1 MALARQP
8 LSRPLPAR
16 MRAVRLERGVVHVL
30 RGLAWELERAV
41 HRVRE
46 VLAEGGEE
54 ERAVVLDP
62 EVAALVDEVVEGLL
76 AASKVVGGFEVF
88 FVVPGAVAAA
98 YGRFG
103 DDAFALNAEEEVDG
117 CLLVRICKLSAT

>member
-1 MALARQP
+1 M
-8 LSRPLPAR
+8 
-16 MRAVRLERGVVHVL
+16 
-30 RGLAWELERAV
+30 
-41 HRVRE
+41 
-46 VLAEGGEE
+46 LAEGGEE
-54 ERAVVLDP
+54 EGTVVLDP
-62 EVAALVDEVVEGLL
+62 EVTALVDEVVEGLL

-117 CLLVRICKLSAT
+117 CLLVGV